1 MKILHIIPTLKR
13 AGAERLVIDICNT
26 IINNNLAEVLL
37 VVMYKE
43 NEFTELTKNINIK
56 YCSSRINLSI
66 TGKTK
71 VDLNDFIKIVED
83 FKPDIIHS
91 HLYEAEML
99 SRWKL
104 FPDIKYVS
112 HCHDNMVQLNKILLL
127 KKWNKKKITDY
138 YERKK
143 LLKQYKACNNNFI
156 AISNDTEYFLKNNL
170 SKNLKNIF
178 LLHNAIDYNK
188 FKRSSSNDFLSI
200 DKKNIRLVNIGSF
213 VAKKNQTF
221 LVDVVSM
228 LKLRGYEITL
238 DLLGNGPDKSN
249 IEQKI
254 IEKGLTK
261 NIFCR
266 GSVGNVEEYLHNSLI
281 YVHSATYEPFGLV
294 LLEAMAAGLPVV
306 CLDGKGNRD
315 IIKNGYNGFMIEKPD
330 ANLFAE
336 KIIELIS
343 NKKLYSEMSE
353 NAVKFASDYD
363 IEKYVKKLTDFYC
376 KILKEK

>member
-1 MKILHIIPTLKR
+1 MFKILHIIPTLRR

-26 IINNNLAEVLL
+26 IIKNNLAEVLL

-43 NEFTELTKNINIK
+43 NEFFELTKNINIK
-56 YCSSRINLSI
+56 YCSSRIKLSI

-71 VDLNDFIKIVED
+71 VDIAEYTNIVED

-104 FPDIKYVS
+104 FPNVKYVS
-112 HCHDNMVQLNKILLL
+112 HCHDNMVQLNKFSLLNKL
-127 KKWNKKKITDY
+127 SKKKITDY

-143 LLKQYKACNNNFI
+143 LLKQYKSCNNNFI
-156 AISNDTEYFLKNNL
+156 AISGDTEKYLKQNL
-170 SKNLKNIF
+170 SKKVKNIF
-178 LLHNAIDYNK
+178 LLHNAIDFAK
-188 FKRSSSNDFLSI
+188 FKRSSDIDFSKVN
-200 DKKNIRLVNIGSF
+200 KKNIKLVNIGSF
-213 VAKKNQTF
+213 VAKKNQAF
-221 LVDVVSM
+221 LVDVISI
-228 LKLRGYEITL
+228 LKMKEYEITL
-238 DLLGNGPDKSN
+238 DLLGDGPDRKK
-249 IEQKI
+249 IEQI
-254 IEKGLTK
+254 IIDINLTK

-266 GSVGNVEEYLHNSLI
+266 GSISNVEEYLHNSII

-315 IIKNGYNGFMIEKPD
+315 IIKNGFNGFMIEKPD

-336 KIIELIS
+336 KIIEIIS
-343 NKKLYSEMSE
+343 NQKLYTEMSE
-353 NAVKFASDYD
+353 NAVKFAADYD
-363 IEKYVKKLTDFYC
+363 INKYVDKLIEFYYSI
-376 KILKEK
+376 K

>member
-1 MKILHIIPTLKR
+1 MRIIYIIPTLKR

-26 IINNNLAEVLL
+26 IIKNNLAEVLL

-43 NEFTELTKNINIK
+43 NEFSELTKNINIK

-71 VDLNDFIKIVED
+71 VDLTEFTKIVED

-266 GSVGNVEEYLHNSLI
+266 GSVGNVEEYLHNSFI

-315 IIKNGYNGFMIEKPD
+315 IIKNGFNGFMIEKPD
-330 ANLFAE
+330 VNLFTE

-353 NAVKFASDYD
+353 NAVKFAADYD